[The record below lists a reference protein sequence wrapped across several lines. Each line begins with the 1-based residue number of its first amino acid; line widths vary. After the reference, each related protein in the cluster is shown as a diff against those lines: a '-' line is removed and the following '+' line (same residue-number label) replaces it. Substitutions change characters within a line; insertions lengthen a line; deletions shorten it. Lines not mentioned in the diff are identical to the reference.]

1 MKMGSI
7 VALAAI
13 GAALCVVGCKSHS
26 APPAPKPNYA
36 TIDWNTAGTIEG
48 TIHFAGTPP
57 KPIQI
62 DMSQD
67 PACNFS
73 PPNTTEGYVV
83 KDGGM
88 ANVFVTVRDG
98 LGDRVYQAPMQP
110 VTVDQKGCRYAPHVV
125 GVMVGQPVKFI
136 NSDPTAHNIDITPNV
151 AGNQPVNLSQGPG
164 GAPIQAVF
172 REPELMMPVRCAVHP
187 WMQAF
192 INVAAN
198 PFFAVSD
205 ATGHFAIKGLPPGTY
220 TVVADQENL
229 GQQTATVTVG
239 AKQTVTQ
246 DFTYKSATPQP

>member
-1 MKMGSI
+1 MKTGRMA
-7 VALAAI
+7 VLAVMA
-13 GAALCVVGCKSHS
+13 AALCVSGCKNKAAS
-26 APPAPKPNYA
+26 PAPKTSYT
-36 TIDWNTAGTIEG
+36 TIDWSTAGTIEG
-48 TIHFAGTPP
+48 TIHYAGTPP

-73 PPNTTEGYVV
+73 PPNYTEGYVV

-98 LGDRVYQAPMQP
+98 LGDRIYATPTEP
-110 VTVDQKGCRYAPHVV
+110 VTIDQKGCRYVPHVV
-125 GVMVGQPVKFI
+125 GVMVGQPVKFL
-136 NSDPTAHNIDITPNV
+136 NSDSTAHNIDITPNV

-164 GAPIQAVF
+164 GAPVQTVF

-192 INVAAN
+192 INGAAN
-198 PFFAVSD
+198 PFYAVSD

-246 DFTYKSATPQP
+246 DFTYKGTAPH